1 MEIQDFVNFLQ
12 NQYRKKVSPTFGIKR
27 KILLSK
33 EGERGEEDER
43 MRERGRER
51 GEDER
56 QNIKGDNCSAA
67 PALLAFPY
75 KVPDPAFQV
84 DLSALLIKYEM
95 DKNIEYEI
103 DKS

>member
-1 MEIQDFVNFLQ
+1 ME
-12 NQYRKKVSPTFGIKR
+12 SGE

-33 EGERGEEDER
+33 EGR
-43 MRERGRER
+43 
-51 GEDER
+51 EDER

-84 DLSALLIKYEM
+84 DLSALLIKH
-95 DKNIEYEI
+95 EI
-103 DKS
+103 AKS